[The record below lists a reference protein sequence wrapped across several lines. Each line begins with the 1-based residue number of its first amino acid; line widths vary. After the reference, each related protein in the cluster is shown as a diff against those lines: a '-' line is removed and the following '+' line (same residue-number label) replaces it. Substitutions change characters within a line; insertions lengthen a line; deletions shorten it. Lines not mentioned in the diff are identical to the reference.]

1 MLEQNNQRCLERSIL
16 TFAAKLTSAL
26 SGSVPLHK
34 NGKQKKLPGTFKNIS
49 IWNKTSIQ
57 RNQYMYLTEIIQ
69 FSKCL
74 YCECLKPGS
83 WQPPDLKWI
92 VLVLFAHS
100 LNATAMAGRE
110 RKNKVSPSPPGWWI
124 HRATAP
130 DCRSYQPSSVWE
142 TMESPTPTSQFNH
155 YTASNFCARKLS
167 KFFNALTL

>member
-1 MLEQNNQRCLERSIL
+1 MAVCPCIKPENKKNFQ
-16 TFAAKLTSAL
+16 
-26 SGSVPLHK
+26 GHK
-34 NGKQKKLPGTFKNIS
+34 KIS

-57 RNQYMYLTEIIQ
+57 RNQYMYLTIIIQ

-92 VLVLFAHS
+92 VLVLFAHF

-130 DCRSYQPSSVWE
+130 DCRSYQPSSVWD
-142 TMESPTPTSQFNH
+142 TMESPTPTSQLNH
-155 YTASNFCARKLS
+155 YTATFVQDNWAKSS
-167 KFFNALTL
+167 TLWQKNSRFEHKSPIFLLCLQGR